1 MRYKIDIVIDTVSQV
16 YNEVLQTLATHHTIR
31 DLLNYIE
38 DVGSVLEG
46 FLKES
51 IYKSEKNREN
61 FFSLINGLSKFGL
74 SEDLKTSLHEL
85 RKLYNNAKHSPTYK
99 TSTDKILEILKET
112 ISCLKEIKEKNLGF
126 DPIVNTYRRTVW
138 IAGWDHYTT
147 GDTEVH
153 IMIPYDGDR
162 YIPSIDYFNITWSG
176 WDEIINKFVST
187 EELLMGKEYFPRKV
201 YSDLE
206 SERDFVDAGVFK
218 GDYKTLVL
226 ELSKYVDE
234 KNEKS
239 LLPFFQ
245 RGNNPRAMF
254 YGVIY
259 AVCEAI
265 NEKGFRRNN
274 IEEFR
279 KSVQLLA
286 SYKYACPRNS
296 EIVQKYIISVAD
308 FLMGLNDEHTKRI
321 EGPLFF
327 TQRRFEMQKNAAYLK
342 SKELPLIITNQG
354 EFIVEII

>member
-1 MRYKIDIVIDTVSQV
+1 MRKIGKI
-16 YNEVLQTLATHHTIR
+16 
-31 DLLNYIE
+31 
-38 DVGSVLEG
+38 
-46 FLKES
+46 
-51 IYKSEKNREN
+51 
-61 FFSLINGLSKFGL
+61 FSLINGLSKFGL

-239 LLPFFQ
+239 LLPFFKEGIIPGLCFMESFMQ
-245 RGNNPRAMF
+245 FVRLLM
-254 YGVIY
+254 
-259 AVCEAI
+259 
-265 NEKGFRRNN
+265 KKDS
-274 IEEFR
+274 EETIL
-279 KSVQLLA
+279 K
-286 SYKYACPRNS
+286 NS
-296 EIVQKYIISVAD
+296 ENQYNFWLVINMLVREIQK
-308 FLMGLNDEHTKRI
+308 
-321 EGPLFF
+321 LF
-327 TQRRFEMQKNAAYLK
+327 KN
-342 SKELPLIITNQG
+342 I
-354 EFIVEII
+354 